1 MGQSQHLRERER
13 LAQKERERASA
24 LGPRLLFEQ
33 AAGVLQG
40 ATQRLALGVRALAG
54 LDLAMRA
61 IQQRVDLA
69 GACRG
74 CRRWRGTMAVAG
86 SATWTTGLRLPSR
99 RANSFAESAE
109 GQRPRRLAYQIV
121 PPPHASAPSRRKAT
135 Q

>member
-1 MGQSQHLRERER
+1 MGQSQHLRVRER
-13 LAQKERERASA
+13 LAQKERERAGA

-61 IQQRVDLA
+61 IQQRVNLA

-74 CRRWRGTMAVAG
+74 CREPVRIEVEIKAEERLLL
-86 SATWTTGLRLPSR
+86 SPRLREASECLLGEIVD
-99 RANSFAESAE
+99 RAHRHETY
-109 GQRPRRLAYQIV
+109 PD
-121 PPPHASAPSRRKAT
+121 
-135 Q
+135 